1 MNNNLEKFNK
11 FRTQYNTFIY
21 KSYEIL
27 DQGEEIILNYTFE
40 ILGLA
45 TFTPKTKILK
55 KDILVNNIED
65 EFVSNLAFHVGL
77 IELISYWKCTCS
89 PNVIIE
95 CGYLNDE
102 QINWF
107 KKLYYYGLGELF
119 YTNGIS
125 TSINEFMNIT
135 CTGKTL
141 KNFTSIDEGIF
152 KNKIIPIGGGKDSV
166 VTLELIGNTKTDYC
180 LIVNPKPVTLECA
193 KIAGYDQNRIIEV
206 TRIID
211 RKLIDLNAEGYIN
224 GHTPFSSMLAFLSY
238 LIANLS
244 NIQYITLSNESS
256 ANESNVVG
264 ENINHQYSKSYEFEN
279 DFKYYTENY
288 LKSHSK
294 YFSFLRP
301 LNELQIAMLFS
312 KFEKYHSTFKSC
324 NVGSKGE
331 KWNWCCDCPKCLFV
345 FSILSP
351 FLYKDKLVNIFGEDL
366 FSKET
371 LLKTFIEL
379 CGYGETKPFEC
390 VGTFEEVNFA
400 ISKTINNM
408 EKNNLKLPYLLQYYK
423 DHFELFN
430 LENDLTKK
438 YNRENNLPEE
448 FNSILEKEVLHYDK

>member
-11 FRTQYNTFIY
+11 FRTQYDTFIY

-40 ILGLA
+40 IPGLT
-45 TFTPKTKILK
+45 TFTPKTKIFK
-55 KDILVNNIED
+55 KEILVNNIED
-65 EFVSNLAFHVGL
+65 EFISNLAFHIGL

-95 CGYLNDE
+95 CGFLNDE

-119 YTNGIS
+119 FTNGIS
-125 TSINEFMNIT
+125 TSISEFMSIT
-135 CTGKTL
+135 CTGKAL
-141 KNFTSIDEGIF
+141 KNFTSIDECNF

-166 VTLELIGNTKTDYC
+166 VTLELIGNTKIDYC

-244 NIQYITLSNESS
+244 NIKYITLSNESS

-279 DFKYYTENY
+279 DFKYYTEKY
-288 LKSHSK
+288 LQSHSK

-408 EKNNLKLPYLLQYYK
+408 ENNNLKLPYLLQYYK